1 MARKSS
7 SLGFLD
13 GRAPKQN
20 HDHGGYREGR
30 GGSHDAVPADTPR
43 SRPVGHRSN
52 GNGFH
57 INSAGGTRTIPG
69 RKIKTYLGG

>member
-7 SLGFLD
+7 LGFME
-13 GRAPKQN
+13 GRAPTR
-20 HDHGGYREGR
+20 HPDPHGHREGR
-30 GGSHDAVPADTPR
+30 GGSHDAVPSDSPR
-43 SRPVGHRSN
+43 SRPVGHRTN

-57 INSAGGTRTIPG
+57 ISGAGGTRTVPG